1 MKENKLEKQ
10 IDVLVQQNNEFLNF
24 IIEAAKRNDQNTLN
38 DIKNLTAKIECNRNY
53 IEALEIA
60 TNMLK

>member
-38 DIKNLTAKIECNRNY
+38 DIKNLTAKIERNRNY